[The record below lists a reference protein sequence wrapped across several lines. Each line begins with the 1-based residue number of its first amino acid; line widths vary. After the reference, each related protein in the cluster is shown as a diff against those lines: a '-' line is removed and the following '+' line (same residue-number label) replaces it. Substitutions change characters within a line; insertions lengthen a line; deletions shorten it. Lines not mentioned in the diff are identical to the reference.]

1 MDSEEFPAPHETDS
15 ADRMAD
21 PAVAPTVTPTASS
34 TDASAGPAEPPRWYR
49 RRRSIIAGGIAA
61 ALLIGGSGVGIGL
74 GVSALATS
82 SAQSAGGLSNTF
94 PSGGQSGQS
103 GQSTQ
108 SLPPRGY
115 GRGGSSFQRA
125 SAADAVAA
133 TAAQTV
139 GVVTIVST
147 LDYDANSQAA
157 GTGMILSSNGLI
169 LTNNHVIEN
178 STSIR
183 VTVESTG
190 KTYDATVIG
199 TDATDDVA
207 VLKLSDASGLTA
219 IHFATGSAVAAGAS
233 VTAVGNAGGTGDL
246 VAATGT
252 VTTTGKSITVQGD
265 STDTSESL
273 TDLIEVSADIVAGDS
288 GGPLLNSAGAVI
300 GIDTAASAGSANTV
314 GYAIPITKALTIA
327 KQIEAGT
334 ESATVKIGYPAFLG
348 VQLASPTLSGGSAA
362 GGSDTAAPATVGGVI
377 AGTPAVTLGL
387 VAGDTITAIDG
398 VAVGSASALSAAI
411 SAHRSGDRVAVS
423 WTDASGAPHTATAAL
438 ANGPAL

>member
-1 MDSEEFPAPHETDS
+1 MDSEEFPAPHET
-15 ADRMAD
+15 AAAD
-21 PAVAPTVTPTASS
+21 PSAAPTSGPITAP
-34 TDASAGPAEPPRWYR
+34 ASPVAAPRWYR
-49 RRRSIIAGGIAA
+49 RRSSIIAGSVAA
-61 ALLIGGSGVGIGL
+61 ALLIAGSGAGIGL
-74 GVSALATS
+74 GLSGLVGS
-82 SAQSAGGLSNTF
+82 SGLGSAGLGSPGQSSPGQSSTGQSNT
-94 PSGGQSGQS
+94 PESG

-125 SAADAVAA
+125 SAADAVPA

-147 LDYDANSQAA
+147 LDYNANSQAA

-178 STSIR
+178 STSIK

-190 KTYDATVIG
+190 KTYTATVVG

-207 VLKLSDASGLTA
+207 VLKLTDATGLTA
-219 IHFATGSAVAAGAS
+219 IHFATGSAVATGAS

-327 KQIEAGT
+327 RQIEAGT
-334 ESATVKIGYPAFLG
+334 ASATVKIGYPAFLG
-348 VQLASPTLSGGSAA
+348 VQLASPTLSGGSA
-362 GGSDTAAPATVGGVI
+362 GTDGPATVGGVI
-377 AGTPAVTLGL
+377 AGTPAETLGL

-398 VAVGSASALSAAI
+398 VAVGSPSALSAAI
-411 SAHRSGDRVAVS
+411 SAHMSGDRVAVS

>member
-1 MDSEEFPAPHETDS
+1 MDPEEFPAPRES
-15 ADRMAD
+15 AAAD
-21 PAVAPTVTPTASS
+21 PSAAPTSDPTTVSPS
-34 TDASAGPAEPPRWYR
+34 PAALPRWYR
-49 RRRSIIAGGIAA
+49 RRRSIIAGGVAA
-61 ALLIGGSGVGIGL
+61 ALLIGGTGTSIGL
-74 GVSALATS
+74 ALSGLVNS
-82 SAQSAGGLSNTF
+82 SNSGFSRQASGQTITPG
-94 PSGGQSGQS
+94 SGGQANQ
-103 GQSTQ
+103 TV
-108 SLPPRGY
+108 PRQGY

-125 SAADAVAA
+125 AAADAVAA

-147 LDYDANSQAA
+147 LDYNASSQAA

-178 STSIR
+178 STGIK

-190 KTYDATVIG
+190 TTYDATVMG

-207 VLKLSDASGLTA
+207 VLKLTDASGLTA

-233 VTAVGNAGGTGDL
+233 ATAVGNAGGTGNL

-252 VTTTGKSITVQGD
+252 VTTAGKSITVQGD

-288 GGPLLNSAGAVI
+288 GGPLLNAAGAVI
-300 GIDTAASAGSANTV
+300 GIDTAASAGSAATV
-314 GYAIPITKALTIA
+314 GYAIPISKALTIA
-327 KQIEAGT
+327 RQIEAGT
-334 ESATVKIGYPAFLG
+334 TSATVKIDYPAFLG
-348 VQLASPTLSGGSAA
+348 VQLASNTQSGGTA
-362 GGSDTAAPATVGGVI
+362 GSTTDPNATGTTGTAGPATVGGVI
-377 AGTPAVTLGL
+377 AGTPAETLGL

-398 VAVGSASALSAAI
+398 VAVGDATTLSAAI
-411 SAHRSGDRVAVS
+411 SAHKSGDRVAVS
-423 WTDASGAPHTATAAL
+423 WTSASGATHTATATL